1 MDLDNIR
8 HRSVSQTSLHGTY
21 QTNGRVADTP
31 RLRSPSQPRLPF
43 QSLNETSALLRSP
56 GPLES
61 MLKTTTETGDLGVY
75 SINPPTYKSACHRPP
90 SSRPNHRK
98 VRRNSRPHHNDFKD
112 RPALDDRK
120 SLPSYRDTTSEIIS
134 LYGTPTAPYHRSF
147 SPASEGQRSHSL
159 TTCSSRRFPSFKSSG
174 TFHSQQS
181 NGGLQRPR
189 SPFPYPTRLKRP
201 GVRPSSPAMTDNGY
215 IDYSR
220 MVEIDRSLHASGPY
234 SLILGF
240 NLTPYSALVMGTIRT
255 EAIMYQAR
263 SPEGSVQP
271 LRSPGS
277 FYYDYSEEF
286 NAKYSDEYAYASPI
300 HSPPGETIDT
310 LRAGDI
316 TTPRDVA
323 PATDFK
329 DMATGNE
336 LRGTSDY
343 VSDYGTT
350 PSRERKEP
358 NLDSGSNHEIFSGSS
373 CNPKTPG
380 VLPVACGTRADP
392 RAGQS
397 KENQLATS
405 TRVEP
410 GSSVPSTDTSKD
422 EWIWGVNDDGQ
433 DAQGSVD
440 ASPEMSAPFPKTFPA
455 QVENGIVEPPM
466 PKATKGRHRRNP
478 ANANIKMDNRNA
490 LASPRHIQGKENIS
504 PAILAPNPIS
514 PAHQLR
520 MTNSIPQLMKA
531 LPPLPDEAQ
540 HNTEIPYG
548 TSSIGDRAPTHLI
561 FASSP
566 AYTVSLG
573 KSGPTR
579 SATVPRANPTP
590 CGEESAKPSR
600 DQIPSNPSRFK
611 VRLRSSRSAGLHSK
625 WSMESLG
632 VPERVSSNPIKPRLK
647 LKVSRNRLS
656 SGFLGPEGTVVRN
669 TGLQQHSSLLE
680 LKKFPQRGAL
690 KTRSSF
696 REALEEQLAQLG
708 TDKRL
713 SNIDEG
719 TVRGPSRQLSD
730 QFDIPYPSST
740 KGIVMAELV
749 TQPKFESGTELF
761 GRRRPSDRG
770 AHLNPLSKKSSFFQ
784 PRKPRMINRRK
795 FKSTSNTYGSDATP
809 YRSSNTRDSSSDDS
823 VLAPS
828 HIDTMLSRR
837 LRNKTR
843 RVKRWAT
850 EAKRAV
856 RTLMRRTLIRP
867 QYSQS
872 EG

>member
-1 MDLDNIR
+1 MITTMDLDNIR

-75 SINPPTYKSACHRPP
+75 SINPPTSKSACHRPP
-90 SSRPNHRK
+90 SSRPGHRK

-112 RPALDDRK
+112 RPVRDDRK

-220 MVEIDRSLHASGPY
+220 MVEID
-234 SLILGF
+234 
-240 NLTPYSALVMGTIRT
+240 SALVMGTIRT
-255 EAIMYQAR
+255 EAIHLAGDQSLRSASLTSIVEMYQAR
-263 SPEGSVQP
+263 SPEGSIQP

-286 NAKYSDEYAYASPI
+286 NAKYSDEYGYASPI

-316 TTPRDVA
+316 TTPRDVT

-329 DMATGNE
+329 DMVTGNE

-358 NLDSGSNHEIFSGSS
+358 NLDSGSNHE
-373 CNPKTPG
+373 N
-380 VLPVACGTRADP
+380 P

-397 KENQLATS
+397 KENQLVTS

-422 EWIWGVNDDGQ
+422 EWIWGENDDDQ
-433 DAQGSVD
+433 DAQGSAD

-455 QVENGIVEPPM
+455 QVENGTIEPPM

-478 ANANIKMDNRNA
+478 ATANIKMDNRNA
-490 LASPRHIQGKENIS
+490 LASPRHIQGKESIS

-548 TSSIGDRAPTHLI
+548 TSSIGDRAPTHLM

-566 AYTVSLG
+566 AYTASLG

-590 CGEESAKPSR
+590 CGEELAKPSH
-600 DQIPSNPSRFK
+600 DQIPSNSSRFK

-632 VPERVSSNPIKPRLK
+632 VPERGSSNPIKPRLK

-669 TGLQQHSSLLE
+669 TGLQQHSSLLK
-680 LKKFPQRGAL
+680 LKNFPQRGAL

-730 QFDIPYPSST
+730 QFDIPYPPST

-828 HIDTMLSRR
+828 HIDMMLSRR

>member
-1 MDLDNIR
+1 
-8 HRSVSQTSLHGTY
+8 
-21 QTNGRVADTP
+21 
-31 RLRSPSQPRLPF
+31 
-43 QSLNETSALLRSP
+43 
-56 GPLES
+56 
-61 MLKTTTETGDLGVY
+61 
-75 SINPPTYKSACHRPP
+75 
-90 SSRPNHRK
+90 
-98 VRRNSRPHHNDFKD
+98 
-112 RPALDDRK
+112 
-120 SLPSYRDTTSEIIS
+120 
-134 LYGTPTAPYHRSF
+134 
-147 SPASEGQRSHSL
+147 
-159 TTCSSRRFPSFKSSG
+159 
-174 TFHSQQS
+174 
-181 NGGLQRPR
+181 
-189 SPFPYPTRLKRP
+189 
-201 GVRPSSPAMTDNGY
+201 
-215 IDYSR
+215 
-220 MVEIDRSLHASGPY
+220 
-234 SLILGF
+234 
-240 NLTPYSALVMGTIRT
+240 
-255 EAIMYQAR
+255 
-263 SPEGSVQP
+263 
-271 LRSPGS
+271 
-277 FYYDYSEEF
+277 
-286 NAKYSDEYAYASPI
+286 
-300 HSPPGETIDT
+300 
-310 LRAGDI
+310 
-316 TTPRDVA
+316 
-323 PATDFK
+323 
-329 DMATGNE
+329 
-336 LRGTSDY
+336 
-343 VSDYGTT
+343 
-350 PSRERKEP
+350 
-358 NLDSGSNHEIFSGSS
+358 
-373 CNPKTPG
+373 
-380 VLPVACGTRADP
+380 
-392 RAGQS
+392 
-397 KENQLATS
+397 
-405 TRVEP
+405 
-410 GSSVPSTDTSKD
+410 
-422 EWIWGVNDDGQ
+422 
-433 DAQGSVD
+433 
-440 ASPEMSAPFPKTFPA
+440 MSAPFPKTFPA

-548 TSSIGDRAPTHLI
+548 TSSIGDRAPTHLM